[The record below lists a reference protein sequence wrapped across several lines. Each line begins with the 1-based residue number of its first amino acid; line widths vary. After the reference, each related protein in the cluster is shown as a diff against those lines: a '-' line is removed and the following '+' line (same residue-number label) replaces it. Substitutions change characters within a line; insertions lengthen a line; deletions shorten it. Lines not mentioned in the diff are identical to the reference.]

1 MKFIKDGNFSPWLR
15 VFLAFFGLFIMYLSY
30 QFLVKIWMYIGLITG
45 LVIGYVGAY
54 AEQAN
59 ALKLKPFD
67 NTYKKARDSY
77 DKEKDQSS
85 DS

>member
-1 MKFIKDGNFSPWLR
+1 
-15 VFLAFFGLFIMYLSY
+15 
-30 QFLVKIWMYIGLITG
+30 MYIGLITG